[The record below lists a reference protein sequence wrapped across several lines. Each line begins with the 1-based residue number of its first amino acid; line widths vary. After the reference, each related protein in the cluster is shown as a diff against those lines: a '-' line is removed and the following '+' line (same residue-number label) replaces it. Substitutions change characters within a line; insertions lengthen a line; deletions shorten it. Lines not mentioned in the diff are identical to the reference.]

1 MQGKTGSLLNTAAE
15 LCEDGKF
22 IEALKCYDKVLQI
35 DSKNIKANI
44 DKGVTLQNLGYLNQA
59 IQCMKKY

>member
-35 DSKNIKANI
+35 GSSFWVELVEQELYKPQ
-44 DKGVTLQNLGYLNQA
+44 L
-59 IQCMKKY
+59 IQY